1 MGGSVDPETGMLY
14 IPSTTSPYISA
25 LQPGGTRSEMQYI
38 AANGLGGATVMGVP
52 LIKGPYGRITA
63 INLNTGDHAWMIPNG
78 KPADNLVN
86 NPALKA
92 ANIDASNWGGG
103 QRSPIL
109 VTKTLL
115 FEGSNNLRVI
125 DKGTGQQIH
134 SIDLGSNLSGGTMT
148 YLMNGRQFLVA
159 VVAGTPGNG
168 AELVGLALPVPGA
181 QRPARQG
188 AAVENQ

>member
-1 MGGSVDPETGMLY
+1 
-14 IPSTTSPYISA
+14 
-25 LQPGGTRSEMQYI
+25 
-38 AANGLGGATVMGVP
+38 MGVP

-63 INLNTGDHAWMIPNG
+63 INLNTGEHAWMIPNG
-78 KPADNLVN
+78 KPADSLVN

-125 DKGTGQQIH
+125 DKKTGQQIH
-134 SIDLGSNLSGGTMT
+134 AVELGSSLSGGTMT
-148 YLMNGRQFLVA
+148 YLVNGRQIVLA
-159 VVAGTPGNG
+159 VVAGSQGGG
-168 AELVGLALPVPGA
+168 AELVALGLPVPGA
-181 QRPARQG
+181 ATGRGRGGPPA
-188 AAVENQ
+188 ENQD